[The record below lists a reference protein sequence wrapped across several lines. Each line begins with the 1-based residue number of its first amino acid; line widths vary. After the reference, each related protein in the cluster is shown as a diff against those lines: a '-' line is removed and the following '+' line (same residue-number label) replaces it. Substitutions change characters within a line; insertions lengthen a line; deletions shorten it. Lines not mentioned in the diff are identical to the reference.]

1 MLFSE
6 YCYKWLSIKQSKLS
20 PLTFDNY
27 KATVERHIIPFF
39 NNLNIEDV
47 TALDVQ
53 DFVSMLSSSYSP
65 ATVQRKYAVLRSLL
79 KKAAAFRLCSDVC
92 SQGIELAKPTR
103 PQIEFYNAEE
113 LDVLISAFDNLP
125 LKWKA
130 LFVLALE
137 TGARRGELLALRW
150 DRIDFASRKIYILES
165 VYKKKGGVGVK
176 VPKNKKGRS
185 CYISNYCVQLLKE
198 YRVFSV
204 SGEDS
209 VIFSLHPDTVSHFF
223 SSFCKKTGLHG
234 HLHCLRHTC
243 ATSMLRSGTDLKIV
257 ADRLGHASITTTALY
272 LHGDDYE
279 DFKATD
285 RLEQYFYNSSK
296 FEYSQKEIERSVL
309 RSDFFK
315 GQNKKWTC
323 GNRSIF

>member
-6 YCYKWLSIKQSKLS
+6 YCYKWLSFKESKLS
-20 PLTFDNY
+20 PLTYDNY
-27 KATVERHIIPFF
+27 KATIENLIIPFF
-39 NNLNIEDV
+39 DNMQLEDI
-47 TALDVQ
+47 TALDIQ
-53 DFVSMLSSSYSP
+53 DFVSRLSVKYSS
-65 ATVQRKYAVLRSLL
+65 ATVQRKYAVLRCLI

-92 SQGIELAKPTR
+92 SQGIELAKPIR
-103 PQIEFYNAEE
+103 PQIEFFNAEE
-113 LDVLISAFDNLP
+113 LEVLISAFEDLP

-150 DRIDFASRKIYILES
+150 DRIDFALRKIYILES
-165 VYKKKGGVGVK
+165 IYKKKGGVGVK
-176 VPKNKKGRS
+176 LPKNKKGRS
-185 CYISNYCVQLLKE
+185 CYISNYCAQILKE
-198 YRVFSV
+198 YRIYSCA
-204 SGEDS
+204 SDDS
-209 VIFSLHPDTVSHFF
+209 MLFTMHPDTVTHYFTD
-223 SSFCKKTGLHG
+223 FCKKNRLQG

-285 RLEQYFYNSSK
+285 RLEQYFYNNSK
-296 FEYSQKEIERSVL
+296 FEYSKNKIESSVL
-309 RSDFFK
+309 KSDFFK

-323 GNRSIF
+323 GHRSIF